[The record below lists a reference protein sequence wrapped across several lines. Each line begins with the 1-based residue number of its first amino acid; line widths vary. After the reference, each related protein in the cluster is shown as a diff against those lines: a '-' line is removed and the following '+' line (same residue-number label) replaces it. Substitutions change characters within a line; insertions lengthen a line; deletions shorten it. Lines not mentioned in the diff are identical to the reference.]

1 MKTNYAKAYA
11 EVLQI
16 LKHLSKDEFNK
27 IPREKIMFYE
37 ENSDKTHKFK
47 YDPKKELYNQEVL
60 RETNIIIVKLY
71 NDYFANETQK
81 QTLKKILNENEM
93 DYQEKL
99 RERYNPDNIFGK
111 SDKDVSKK
119 DVEINEIVAFKNKS
133 FFSKLIDKIKSFFV
147 K

>member
-1 MKTNYAKAYA
+1 MVKTNYAKAYT

-16 LKHLSKDEFNK
+16 LKHLPKDEFNK

-60 RETNIIIVKLY
+60 RETNVIIVKLY

-81 QTLKKILNENEM
+81 QTLKKILNEILSNFTSH
-93 DYQEKL
+93 Y
-99 RERYNPDNIFGK
+99 
-111 SDKDVSKK
+111 S
-119 DVEINEIVAFKNKS
+119 EINEIIALKNKS
-133 FFSKLIDKIKSFFV
+133 YFSKLIDKIKSFFG